1 MGIGGERMSKKE
13 KEEVPEV
20 WTQKWGVKI
29 REPQEMPDTMA
40 KFVVD
45 VTDKAFEEHSDFD
58 KDGPVIATDIRKAL
72 EEKYEP
78 CWQVVLGRNFGSH
91 VTYQSNHFINF
102 QRGQVRVSLVS
113 VQCSSDSVLVPGEC
127 ARNEDCVSDQ

>member
-1 MGIGGERMSKKE
+1 MGETHFRGEHIEERMSKKE

-20 WTQKWGVKI
+20 WTSKWGVKI
-29 REPQEMPDTMA
+29 REPQEMPDIMA
-40 KFVVD
+40 KFVID
-45 VTDKAFEEHSDFD
+45 TTEQSFAEHTDFD
-58 KDGPVIATDIRKAL
+58 RDGGTIATEIRKAL

-102 QRGQVRVSLVS
+102 QRGQVN
-113 VQCSSDSVLVPGEC
+113 VLVMKT
-127 ARNEDCVSDQ
+127 V